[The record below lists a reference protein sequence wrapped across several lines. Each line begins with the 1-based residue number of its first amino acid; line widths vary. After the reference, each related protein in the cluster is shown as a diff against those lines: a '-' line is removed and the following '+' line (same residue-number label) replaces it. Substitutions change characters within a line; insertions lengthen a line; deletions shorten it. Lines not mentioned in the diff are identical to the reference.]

1 MEPGWNMLSEREVMS
16 ECMGLGCTHHDGCF
30 DFIKYTHPTAQPTF
44 LHFLPYLGYHGSPFS
59 SLP

>member
-1 MEPGWNMLSEREVMS
+1 MDWRWKGYNVNMPEMDAQVVDQQ
-16 ECMGLGCTHHDGCF
+16 GA
-30 DFIKYTHPTAQPTF
+30 HPTAQPTF

>member
-1 MEPGWNMLSEREVMS
+1 MLSEREVMS
-16 ECMGLGCTHHDGCF
+16 ECLGRGCAHHDGCF
-30 DFIKYTHPTAQPTF
+30 DFIKYTHLTAQPTF